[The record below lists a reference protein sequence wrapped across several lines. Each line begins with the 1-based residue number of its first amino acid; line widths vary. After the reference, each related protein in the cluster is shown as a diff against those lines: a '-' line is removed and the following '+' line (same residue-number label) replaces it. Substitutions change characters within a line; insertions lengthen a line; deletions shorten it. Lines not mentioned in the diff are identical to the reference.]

1 MVILLCSQSQDW
13 LGGMGEF
20 LFCVLTYLHSC
31 FAGDGAVVICIVSA
45 PLQQLSPLEQTI
57 GNWTLLVSFYVSH
70 Q

>member
-1 MVILLCSQSQDW
+1 
-13 LGGMGEF
+13 MGEF

-31 FAGDGAVVICIVSA
+31 FAGDGAVVVCIVLA

-57 GNWTLLVSFYVSH
+57 GNWTLRLVLFSLDKVTCCNLVFYVSH